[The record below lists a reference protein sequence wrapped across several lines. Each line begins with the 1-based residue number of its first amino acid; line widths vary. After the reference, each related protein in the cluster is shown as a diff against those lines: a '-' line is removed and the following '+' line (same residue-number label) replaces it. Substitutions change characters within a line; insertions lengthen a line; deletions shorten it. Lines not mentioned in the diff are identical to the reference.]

1 MDKET
6 LHKFSAIMLGKERVD
21 DVAEEEASEAVE
33 EAANIIIGR
42 GISNINNVFKDREVR
57 ITPPGTI
64 SGTNIRIASPKLTT
78 FRIEAV
84 TPAGNIY
91 MNIGF
96 AEGE

>member
-1 MDKET
+1 M
-6 LHKFSAIMLGKERVD
+6 
-21 DVAEEEASEAVE
+21 
-33 EAANIIIGR
+33 
-42 GISNINNVFKDREVR
+42 R

-64 SGTNIRIASPKLTT
+64 SGRNIRIASPKLTT